1 MHGRRRA
8 EVTPHTLV
16 GAVFCVARTARSV
29 SHVSE
34 RQRYVIEYFACSY
47 SLFIH
52 TRTLRVS
59 YHHSNVRPFRIRSAT
74 FPTRCYSNYAS
85 SSPSSNSTIA
95 LSAASCSVFRCF
107 LRALFSLDFRSSRT
121 ALRAPPPACVGETR
135 VVFILST
142 LTAREVANS
151 VVGSS
156 QLVAPLLSD
165 QLIGV
170 AQAHAEHRLDLVAEC
185 GTTASSAPPP
195 ASRAWRRCCLLRF
208 GTCSEH
214 TWCGART

>member
-1 MHGRRRA
+1 MG
-8 EVTPHTLV
+8 
-16 GAVFCVARTARSV
+16 GGARTARSV

-59 YHHSNVRPFRIRSAT
+59 YHHSNVRPFRSAT
-74 FPTRCYSNYAS
+74 FNVQHSQLARCYSNYAS

-135 VVFILST
+135 VVFILSK

-185 GTTASSAPPP
+185 WHDRVVRTAACKPCLAPMLPF
-195 ASRAWRRCCLLRF
+195 AFWHL
-208 GTCSEH
+208 
-214 TWCGART
+214 

>member
-1 MHGRRRA
+1 MH
-8 EVTPHTLV
+8 VHT
-16 GAVFCVARTARSV
+16 
-29 SHVSE
+29 H
-34 RQRYVIEYFACSY
+34 CSY
-47 SLFIH
+47 TH
-52 TRTLRVS
+52 GHYV
-59 YHHSNVRPFRIRSAT
+59 
-74 FPTRCYSNYAS
+74 FPTTTQTFVRSGVLHSQLARCYSNYAS

-135 VVFILST
+135 VVFILSK

-170 AQAHAEHRLDLVAEC
+170 AQAHAEHRLDVAEC
-185 GTTASSAPPP
+185 WHDRVDRTAACKPCLAPMLPF
-195 ASRAWRRCCLLRF
+195 AFWHL
-208 GTCSEH
+208 
-214 TWCGART
+214 